1 MRQFL
6 LFLMM
11 IFLAL
16 ATALN
21 TWASERHYTF
31 EDDKAWE
38 VVTGKWEI
46 KNSEY
51 HQTKKDAQEAI
62 VLLKKSE
69 GIDTADLESIS
80 VKAYDLGT
88 GTWQNIFIVF
98 GHDGKS
104 DNYYLGGVFVGG
116 RQGWAFDPIATK
128 DNKRGA
134 EILVAPCD
142 PKCPPEKWFDI
153 RIEFKNGEAILSGG
167 ETGGKIKAMARHKFG
182 KIQGGRVGLGA
193 SQSVVKY
200 KDFIVAGKGVQT
212 SVSPQGRIT
221 TTWTNIKSASK

>member
-104 DNYYLGGVFVGG
+104 DNYY
-116 RQGWAFDPIATK
+116 R
-128 DNKRGA
+128 RG
-134 EILVAPCD
+134 LRWWPS
-142 PKCPPEKWFDI
+142 
-153 RIEFKNGEAILSGG
+153 R
-167 ETGGKIKAMARHKFG
+167 M
-182 KIQGGRVGLGA
+182 GL
-193 SQSVVKY
+193 
-200 KDFIVAGKGVQT
+200 
-212 SVSPQGRIT
+212 
-221 TTWTNIKSASK
+221 

>member
-1 MRQFL
+1 MRQIL
-6 LFLMM
+6 LCLIM
-11 IFLAL
+11 IFLAS

-21 TWASERHYTF
+21 TWAGKRHYTF

-38 VVTGKWEI
+38 VITGKWEI
-46 KNSEY
+46 KNGEY
-51 HQTKKDAQEAI
+51 HQTNKDAQEAI

-167 ETGGKIKAMARHKFG
+167 ETGGKIKEMAGTNSVKFKADAWVLVLLKVLLSTRTSSSLEREFRPQFRSRDG
-182 KIQGGRVGLGA
+182 
-193 SQSVVKY
+193 SQQPGPISKVSVK
-200 KDFIVAGKGVQT
+200 
-212 SVSPQGRIT
+212 
-221 TTWTNIKSASK
+221 